1 MDEKPEGPS
10 ICPSVVGVSQIDLSK
25 SPSQIHRRLPSVP
38 SGGPGRSPVV
48 PTPRAP
54 RLVNE
59 GPEE

>member
-48 PTPRAP
+48 PTPGLHA
-54 RLVNE
+54 
-59 GPEE
+59 